1 MQSEI
6 LDKNPSAE
14 LKVYAVW
21 FSMLSSDARSRW
33 PDDLLT
39 DPRVVHLW
47 DGSRETGRWFA
58 KNEDFY
64 LPIAWDVY
72 YLYGPKAHWDDV
84 PGPLLSSGS
93 TVLYRKDNIRRD
105 LAPFIEAGESSS

>member
-6 LDKNPSAE
+6 LDKNPSAD

-33 PDDLLT
+33 PDNLLT

-47 DGSRETGRWFA
+47 DGTRAAGRWFA
-58 KNEDFY
+58 ENEDFY

-72 YLYGPKAHWDDV
+72 YLYGPKARWDET
-84 PGPLLSSGS
+84 PRPLLSSGG
-93 TVLYRKDNIRRD
+93 TILYRKDSLKRD
-105 LAPFIEAGESSS
+105 LARFIEAEASAS